1 MAKEFCISKA
11 LAVGTVV
18 MTMSAVGGI
27 ITMAIIYQI
36 QIAAIKPTPPPTT
49 LPTTPI
55 PTGPPPDLR
64 LPRNLVPESYTIF
77 LRPHLYTEVTNETN
91 QTFVFTGN
99 STVTFLCLKK
109 AGSIFLHSKDLDVKN
124 PVLMRLDKSAILKVK
139 LNFNYST
146 VNETNFLEVQLDD
159 GKSLEPNVTYSLFTE
174 FEGELLNDL
183 AGFYTSQY
191 EVEKDNETR

>member
-1 MAKEFCISKA
+1 M
-11 LAVGTVV
+11 
-18 MTMSAVGGI
+18 
-27 ITMAIIYQI
+27 
-36 QIAAIKPTPPPTT
+36 
-49 LPTTPI
+49 
-55 PTGPPPDLR
+55 
-64 LPRNLVPESYTIF
+64 
-77 LRPHLYTEVTNETN
+77 
-91 QTFVFTGN
+91 
-99 STVTFLCLKK
+99 TFLCLKK

-139 LNFNYST
+139 LNNYST